1 MKRMLVTLSC
11 FLLCGL
17 LFAQETATKTTKTT
31 TVVTETKTVK
41 TTVTRPALK
50 VAVMDFTTAETIGA
64 KLLENIPV
72 ADAGEAKALPA
83 EEKNL
88 VDSVVQGIAK
98 LVEVADD
105 ASVKEEKWKAQ
116 KELFTEALK
125 GKSRPAILGADYLT
139 AYLGRYKEVFGCM
152 DAGLVKKAMLKLEK
166 EEDFPKD
173 FLPKLAKETGVNYLI
188 YGTVSDIRSKENAF
202 KGYGIETKTTLCQLD
217 IIIKVVDLAAQHTI
231 FTNVYTGSYKE
242 QRPISVEQFDN
253 NIYQNLMTSALEQA
267 AEELYEECRPDNPD
281 GLFKVKDED

>member
-1 MKRMLVTLSC
+1 MKRMLAFFSC
-11 FLLCGL
+11 LLLAGTLCGE
-17 LFAQETATKTTKTT
+17 ETAIKTTKTT

-50 VAVMDFTTAETIGA
+50 VAVMDFTTADTIAA
-64 KLLENIPV
+64 KLLDNIP
-72 ADAGEAKALPA
+72 AANAKDEKALPT
-83 EEKNL
+83 EDKNI
-88 VDSVVQGIAK
+88 VDSVINGLGK
-98 LVEVADD
+98 LLEEAGK
-105 ASVKEEKWKAQ
+105 ASAEETKWKEQ
-116 KELFTEALK
+116 KELLMQTLK
-125 GKSRPAILGADYLT
+125 GKSRPSILGAEYLS
-139 AYLGRYKEVFGCM
+139 AYLGKYKEVFGCM
-152 DAGLVKKAMLKLEK
+152 DAGLVKQAMLKLQK

-173 FLPKLAKETGVNYLI
+173 FFPKLAKETGVSYLI

-231 FTNVYTGSYKE
+231 FSNVYTGSYKE